1 MKPFL
6 SLLELASPGPS
17 VDDVTGTGTT
27 ANATSAPP
35 TPTRAEQLA
44 LACTGLLGAVGLA
57 AIWGVA
63 ANASA
68 PHAVLNALKVPMLVI
83 VSGAASLPITALVWK
98 LTAGRAAKTTS
109 LLVAYSAAAFAG
121 TLVLALL
128 SPIVALYQ
136 HSSAF
141 AGPWVALGSAVVGFV
156 GAACVFVR
164 VLRKLGSREGMGQNL
179 AVGLLLVI
187 QLATLSQ
194 LASVLPPV
202 FGQRTAFGR
211 GVDGL
216 RSHEPRP

>member
-17 VDDVTGTGTT
+17 LDDTGG
-27 ANATSAPP
+27 AV
-35 TPTRAEQLA
+35 TPTRAEQLV

-63 ANASA
+63 ANSSA
-68 PHAVLNALKVPMLVI
+68 PHAVLNALKVPMLVV

-128 SPIVALYQ
+128 SPVVALYQ

-164 VLRKLGSREGMGQNL
+164 VLRKLGSREGFGQNL

-216 RSHEPRP
+216 RSQEPKP